1 MSSLH
6 ILVTSSLLL
15 LTPDAGLAAVEM
27 IVSRLD
33 VLQAAGKFLDVL
45 TLSADERFLLG
56 QL

>member
-1 MSSLH
+1 M
-6 ILVTSSLLL
+6 TSSLLL

-27 IVSRLD
+27 IVRCLD
-33 VLQAAGKFLDVL
+33 VLQAAREFLYVL